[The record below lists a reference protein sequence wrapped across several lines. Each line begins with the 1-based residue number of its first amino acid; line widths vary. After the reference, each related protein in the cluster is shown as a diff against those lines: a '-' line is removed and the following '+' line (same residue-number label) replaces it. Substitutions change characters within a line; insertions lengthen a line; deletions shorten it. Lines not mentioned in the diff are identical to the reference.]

1 MKLFK
6 LSSLVLLLAALIFT
20 GCKSKAAK
28 DQIVSKWKLTAVSGD
43 GAKEMPEAEKKDM
56 INKLAVEFSKDG
68 KCTMSGEGDTPK
80 TGTYTLS
87 DDGKTLVMTQE
98 GSSKGEQMDISEL
111 SDSKLVMT
119 ATKDKMTLT
128 FAHK

>member
-28 DQIVSKWKLTAVSGD
+28 DQIVNKWKLTAVSGD

-56 INKLAVEFSKDG
+56 IDKLAVEFSKDG